1 MMRGGEV
8 TTTVATTGVQVVV
21 AVAVAVSTTV
31 VAEGEAVGVG
41 VKVKVGDGVAVAV
54 SVGVSTVGVGVSWA
68 CTPDT
73 TPTSKNT
80 MPAYTSRFT
89 AHTLRVHAVP
99 VVARV
104 SRWSCL
110 LL

>member
-54 SVGVSTVGVGVSWA
+54 SVGVSTVGVSCA

-73 TPTSKNT
+73 TPTSRNT
-80 MPAYTSRFT
+80 MPAYTTRFT

-104 SRWSCL
+104 SQWSCL

>member
-54 SVGVSTVGVGVSWA
+54 SVGISTVGVSWA
-68 CTPDT
+68 CKADT
-73 TPTSKNT
+73 TPTSRNT
-80 MPAYTSRFT
+80 MPAYTTRFT

-99 VVARV
+99 VVAKV

-110 LL
+110 PL